1 MSHRRIAAW
10 KLLGLIALACW
21 LVVRL
26 ILSFQAEQLGLGAA
40 LGAFGL
46 GLLFD
51 LATLSVILSPFVLI
65 GALLPDRWLRTR
77 TFHALR
83 WVGLW
88 LAVALLIFSCVSE
101 LVFWDEF
108 GTRFNFI
115 AVDYLI
121 YTTEVIQNIRES
133 YPLGWIIGGLLAA
146 TTALV
151 WFLRTR
157 VRLEDAPRSARVR
170 LAQGLGAVLLPAF
183 ALGTLS
189 VDTMEFSENTWANEL
204 SGNGPY
210 CFTAAFRRNELD
222 YDRFYAT
229 LPQERADA
237 ILKALGVQRQP
248 LSESAVPDRTV
259 HPPTLGPFRK
269 APKHI
274 VLVSVESLSAKYV
287 GAYGSKE
294 GLTPEFDRLAA
305 QGLLF
310 ERCYASG
317 TRTVRG
323 LEALSLGTPPVPGQA
338 IVRRPKNEHLAML
351 GELLEY
357 QSFQALFVYG
367 GYGYFDNMNAYF
379 ASNDYR
385 VIDRTDIPDKE
396 IVFENVWGVADEV
409 LYRTT
414 IQEIDA
420 EVARGQSVFAHV
432 MTTSNHRPYTYPDGR
447 IDIPSPGGR
456 KGAVRYTDYCF
467 GQLIEAA
474 RTKPWFADT
483 LFVIVADHCASAA
496 GKTKLPV
503 PGYHIPLLFYAPE
516 LLPPGR
522 ESRLISQI
530 DVPPTLIGLL
540 GKYGEHEFFG
550 QNLFGKEPVIER
562 AFISN
567 YQELGYLRDG
577 VLTVL
582 SPKQKISAYR
592 IDATT
597 LEAEPT
603 AVVAELAE
611 QAIAYYQTASRA
623 FRMGRLQSPDR
634 ASNE

>member
-1 MSHRRIAAW
+1 M
-10 KLLGLIALACW
+10 
-21 LVVRL
+21 
-26 ILSFQAEQLGLGAA
+26 
-40 LGAFGL
+40 
-46 GLLFD
+46 
-51 LATLSVILSPFVLI
+51 
-65 GALLPDRWLRTR
+65 RW
-77 TFHALR
+77 F
-83 WVGLW
+83 GLW

-157 VRLEDAPRSARVR
+157 VRFEDAPRSARVR

-229 LPQERADA
+229 LPGERADA
-237 ILKALGVQRQP
+237 ILQSLGVHRQP
-248 LSESAVPDRTV
+248 LLESGAHDRSA
-259 HPPTLGPFRK
+259 PPLTLGPFRR
-269 APKHI
+269 APRHI

-287 GAYGSKE
+287 GAYGSQD
-294 GLTPEFDRLAA
+294 GLTPEFDRLAT

-338 IVRRPKNEHLAML
+338 IVRRPNNEHLATVGGML
-351 GELLEY
+351 GEQGY
-357 QSFQALFVYG
+357 QPLFVYG

-379 ASNDYR
+379 AGNDYR

-414 IQEIDA
+414 IQEIDS
-420 EVARGQSVFAHV
+420 EVARGNSVFAHV

-447 IDIPSPGGR
+447 IEIPSPGGR
-456 KGAVRYTDYCF
+456 KGAVRYTDYCI
-467 GQLIEAA
+467 GKLIEEA
-474 RTKPWFADT
+474 RTKPWFAET

-503 PGYHIPLLFYAPE
+503 AGYHIPLLFYAPE

-522 ESRLISQI
+522 EGRLISQI
-530 DVPPTLIGLL
+530 DVPPTLMGLL

-550 QNLFGKEPVIER
+550 QNLFAKEPVIER

-582 SPKQKISAYR
+582 SPKQRISAYR
-592 IDATT
+592 IDPRT
-597 LEAEPT
+597 LEAEPM
-603 AVVAELAE
+603 AVVSELAE

-623 FRMGRLQSPDR
+623 FRTGRLLSLYHATVDK
-634 ASNE
+634 